1 MSRNVFILGAGASA
15 QAGAPLMNTFIRAAQ
30 DLMRETPNLYPKE
43 REYFDLVF
51 KARTLLQQVHSKSVL
66 NINNIES
73 LFGAFD
79 MAALLGRLGTLT
91 DDEIQRLPKAV
102 RYVIAK
108 TIECR
113 LKYEVN
119 KGGLTLSPKPYD
131 GFVEVIRDLHQREA
145 GSVSVIT
152 FNYDVAIDYALYSN
166 SVPFEYRCGVPT
178 GVDPGKKV
186 NPGAIDLLKL
196 HGSLNWGRCG
206 KCDRISPWQL
216 KEFFSSHAWAPL
228 EKFRT
233 HRTLEIS
240 NLLVQNSCSVCGTPL
255 AENPVIVPPTWNKGN
270 SHIGLS
276 SVWQAAAKH
285 LAEAEN
291 VCIIG
296 YSLPNTDEFF
306 RYFYALSSVGDTI
319 FNPFVVVDKNK
330 DTFERFKGI
339 LGPTAQ
345 DCFSGV
351 EKTFEEALPDIR
363 TRLRLR

>member
-1 MSRNVFILGAGASA
+1 MSRTVFILGAGASA
-15 QAGAPLMNTFIRAAQ
+15 QAGAPLMNTFIGAAQ
-30 DLMRETPNLYPKE
+30 DIMRGAANLYPKE
-43 REYFDLVF
+43 REHFDLVF
-51 KARTLLQQVHSKSVL
+51 RARTLLQQVHSKSVL

-79 MAALLGRLGTLT
+79 MAALLGRLGTLN
-91 DDEIQRLPKAV
+91 DDELQRLPNAV
-102 RYVIAK
+102 RYVISK

-113 LKYEVN
+113 MKYEVN
-119 KGGLTLSPKPYD
+119 QGGLTLSPKPYD
-131 GFVEVIRDLHQREA
+131 GFVGIIRDLHGREP

-152 FNYDVAIDYALYSN
+152 FNYDVGVDYALYSN
-166 SVPFEYRCGVPT
+166 SVPFEYRCGVST
-178 GVDPGKKV
+178 GVNPGKKTKT
-186 NPGAIDLLKL
+186 GAIDLLKL
-196 HGSLNWGRCG
+196 HGSLNWGRCE

-216 KEFFSSHAWAPL
+216 KDFFSGHAWAPL
-228 EKFRT
+228 EKSRT

-240 NLLVQNSCSVCGTPL
+240 NLLVQNSCPICGTPL

-270 SHIGLS
+270 SHVGLS

-306 RYFYALSSVGDTI
+306 RYFYALSTVGDTI
-319 FNPFVVVDKNK
+319 FNVFVVVDRNK
-330 DTFERFKGI
+330 EVFERFKGI

-345 DCFSGV
+345 DCFSCA
-351 EKTFEEALPDIR
+351 ETTFEGALPDIR
-363 TRLRLR
+363 FRLLG

>member
-1 MSRNVFILGAGASA
+1 MSRTVFILGAGASA
-15 QAGAPLMNTFIRAAQ
+15 QAGAPLMNTFISAAQ
-30 DLMRETPNLYPKE
+30 DIMRGAANLYPKE

-51 KARTLLQQVHSKSVL
+51 RARTLLQHVHSKSVL

-79 MAALLGRLGTLT
+79 MAALLGRLGTLN
-91 DDEIQRLPKAV
+91 DDELRQLPNAV
-102 RYVIAK
+102 RYVISK

-113 LKYEVN
+113 MKYEVN
-119 KGGLTLSPKPYD
+119 QGGLTLSPKPYD
-131 GFVEVIRDLHQREA
+131 GFVGIIRDLYGREP

-152 FNYDVAIDYALYSN
+152 FNYDVGIDYALYSN
-166 SVPFEYRCGVPT
+166 SVPFEYRCGFPT
-178 GVDPGKKV
+178 GVNPGKKT

-216 KEFFSSHAWAPL
+216 KEFFSTHAWAPL
-228 EKFRT
+228 EKSRT

-240 NLLVQNSCSVCGTPL
+240 NFLVQNSCSVCGTPL

-306 RYFYALSSVGDTI
+306 RYFYALSTVGDTI
-319 FNPFVVVDKNK
+319 FNTFVVVDKNREV
-330 DTFERFKGI
+330 FERFKGI

-345 DCFSGV
+345 ECFSFV
-351 EKTFEEALPDIR
+351 EKAFENALPDIR
-363 TRLRLR
+363 SR